1 MKAQRERMV
10 ESQLKSRDISDPH
23 VLRAMGEVP
32 REEFVPE
39 ELAHLA
45 YRDGP
50 LPIEEEQ
57 TISQPYIVALM
68 IQAMEVRPQDTVL
81 EIGTGSGYAAA
92 VLSRVAGRVYS
103 IERHQKLADTAK
115 KRFARLGYDNI
126 FVSIGDGTLGWAEHG
141 PYDAAVVTAGSPDIP
156 EALIDQLKLGGRLV
170 IPVGRFREMQDL
182 LRIRKTGPQ
191 ELSREHITGVR
202 FVPLVGAA
210 GWGEK

>member
-1 MKAQRERMV
+1 MKAQRKRMV
-10 ESQLKSRDISDPH
+10 ETQLKRRDISDPH

-32 REEFVPE
+32 REVFVSE

-50 LPIEEEQ
+50 LPIEENQ

-92 VLSRVAGRVYS
+92 VLSRVADRVYS
-103 IERHQKLADTAK
+103 IERHQKLADTAIQ
-115 KRFARLGYDNI
+115 RFARLGYDNI
-126 FVSIGDGTLGWAEHG
+126 LVSVGDGTLGWAEHA

-170 IPVGRFREMQDL
+170 IPVGRLREMQDL

-191 ELSREHITGVR
+191 EFSREHITGVR
-202 FVPLVGAA
+202 FVPLIGVA
-210 GWGEK
+210 GWDER

>member
-1 MKAQRERMV
+1 MKAQREQMV
-10 ESQLKSRDISDPH
+10 ETQLKSRDISDPH

-32 REEFVPE
+32 REAFVPE

-68 IQAMEVRPQDTVL
+68 IQAMEIRPQDTVL

-92 VLSRVAGRVYS
+92 VVSRVAGRVYS
-103 IERHQKLADTAK
+103 IERHQKLADTAI

-126 FVSIGDGTLGWAEHG
+126 FVTIGDGTLGWAEHA

-156 EALIDQLKLGGRLV
+156 EALIDQLKLGGRLI

-210 GWGEK
+210 GWGE